1 MKISMDLTIKKWCI
15 YHKKNIKLFNN
26 DLIKTNINKMSSGQN
41 SYDPR
46 VMFYVFINQLYIF
59 LSKIA
64 DVKQIILQF

>member
-26 DLIKTNINKMSSGQN
+26 DVIKTNINKMSSGQN
-41 SYDPR
+41 LYDPR
-46 VMFYVFINQLYIF
+46 VMFYVFINQFYIF

-64 DVKQIILQF
+64 DVKQISLQF